1 MKLRKE
7 RSPDEEW
14 PRLGD
19 LVHFRDPDDP
29 RRVHAAIVIA
39 VQDTVDPAG
48 QSVPCTPRISDPSN
62 VHLRVLSVD
71 GDYTVLDVA
80 HQDRLRGPAPGC
92 WGWPERTERR
102 TR

>member
-1 MKLRKE
+1 MKLRKV
-7 RSPDEEW
+7 RSPEEEW

-19 LVHFRDPDDP
+19 IVHYREPGDP
-29 RRVHAAIVIA
+29 RVVHAAVVIG

-48 QSVPCTPRISDPSN
+48 SPVPCTPRISDPGN
-62 VHLRVLSVD
+62 AHLRVLTVD
-71 GDYTVLDVA
+71 GDRVALDVP
-80 HQDRLRGPAPGC
+80 HDDRHRGPKPGC